1 MGMKK
6 AFTFAEMMI
15 VFVIIGTII
24 ALGVSSV
31 KPWEKSYKYSY
42 HRMYNALALSIYNH
56 MVNTTEDDAF
66 PKNAST
72 ACEALLEFM
81 NTTEHLKDAAAI
93 KTYCNGRFISGNPD
107 FINKNYDTKVIR
119 PTNGTKLWVGAKTG
133 NGAPYELKVS
143 QGGITDTVRYYIIY
157 VDLNGDRKPNTSK
170 WTRDQM
176 ADIVAFIM
184 TDKYNIIP
192 VGYPEIDSRYL
203 EAHVVYPSFD
213 STGEEDTA
221 GDDYETSDAIT
232 YYEARVN
239 AYDLNNDGN
248 IDTVINNIYTYDFN
262 SELNN
267 NSDFKVKHTDGTY
280 KVDKK
285 ENYNSHYETAPV
297 FDENKCNSTGYDEPV
312 CNVKIHDFH

>member
-66 PKNAST
+66 PNKANSF
-72 ACEALLEFM
+72 CEALLEFM
-81 NTTEHLKDAAAI
+81 NTAEHFKNAAEV
-93 KTYCNGRFISGNPD
+93 KTFCQGRFLHGNPTSYPD
-107 FINKNYDTKVIR
+107 DKVIR
-119 PTNGTKLWVGAKTG
+119 PTNGSRMWIGAKDGSG
-133 NGAPYELKVS
+133 NPYSKAFT
-143 QGGITDTVRYYIIY
+143 QDGITDTVRYYIVY

-170 WTRDQM
+170 WTRNQM
-176 ADIVAFIM
+176 ADIVAFLV
-184 TDKYNIIP
+184 TDKYSVIP

-203 EAHVVYPSFD
+203 EAHVIYPSFD
-213 STGEEDTA
+213 STGEEETT
-221 GDDYETSDAIT
+221 GDDYQTSDAMT
-232 YYEARVN
+232 YYEAKVQSF
-239 AYDLNNDGN
+239 DLNDDGN
-248 IDTVINNIYTYDFN
+248 IDMVINNINTYDFN
-262 SELNN
+262 SEFPN
-267 NSDFKVKHTDGTY
+267 NSDFKVKHTDGSY
-280 KVDKK
+280 KTNKK
-285 ENYNSHYETAPV
+285 ENYNSHYETAPT
-297 FDENKCNSTGYDEPV
+297 FDSDQCDSTGYTEPV